1 LGVAGQDPAEQ
12 VQPEFHRVVEQ
23 EASFKSHEHVVPGEV
38 DLVVVGPVG
47 GGDVVVVID
56 VVSEL
61 ARIYLLRPE
70 RAAIGLGSNMG
81 AMVVND

>member
-1 LGVAGQDPAEQ
+1 VA
-12 VQPEFHRVVEQ
+12 
-23 EASFKSHEHVVPGEV
+23 
-38 DLVVVGPVG
+38 VVVG
-47 GGDVVVVID
+47 ID